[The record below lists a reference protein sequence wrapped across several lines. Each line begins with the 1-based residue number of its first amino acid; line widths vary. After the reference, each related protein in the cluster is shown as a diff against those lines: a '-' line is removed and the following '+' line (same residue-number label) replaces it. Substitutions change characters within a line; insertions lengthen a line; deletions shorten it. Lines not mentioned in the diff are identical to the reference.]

1 MMMENNGRQLY
12 IVFIS
17 VVTALIVLLGVTVF
31 GEGFGKNKHLFI
43 EESTFDSA
51 WAYREKQGS
60 DIKIDVPGQVETEKG
75 ESIKLINR
83 LPEVIPDNTVL
94 LIETGYQRVNV
105 EIDGEVLLNNSGDK
119 VRLSS
124 EPFPSFYIVDIPD
137 GAAGDEISVSLT
149 SDKKRDSGQIGRI
162 FLGSYGD
169 VLLRLLLSDLFV
181 TVFGALFLILAIILF
196 FVRVI
201 LVLPKNRGYELNYV
215 NWLMGFS
222 GIYLVSTSSIAM
234 LVAGNTA
241 ILFVTRLCTVLL
253 IPIAYCLYLLETA
266 RKKKLIRFINVAIYI
281 LFANALIAI
290 VLSFF
295 AIVEIEIYTR
305 IATWIFILITA
316 VLTFLII
323 VAGAGYRQKHLIY
336 LGATNIIFYVFA
348 IIEMIFDHTER
359 FMGFKGLM
367 LGIGIILWISMI
379 AFHTES
385 RLVYGIKR
393 EREAAKNSKKKE
405 RHELLRSLTPDSIF
419 SGFAMLLGMMKEGD
433 KDAPRFLVEISD
445 YVRMRFNHI
454 QYDENKVVDFSEEMR
469 GILSVLDISM
479 RKSKS
484 FSYETEF
491 KAVDFKVPFGSIIA
505 FVDNAIIHGAAEGKI
520 HISVKSYETDMGY
533 VIQIADTGKGF
544 LVEEIKSRGEY
555 GILNSIDRLNS
566 LCSAEVDLRS
576 KEGQG
581 TVATIK
587 IYDKREKEKENG

>member
-1 MMMENNGRQLY
+1 MMENNGRQFY

-17 VVTALIVLLGVTVF
+17 VVMAFIVLF
-31 GEGFGKNKHLFI
+31 GITLFNDSSGKNRLLVK
-43 EESTFDSA
+43 EESTFDSS

-60 DIKIDVPGQVETEKG
+60 DKKVDVPGHVEIEKG
-75 ESIKLINR
+75 EELKLINR
-83 LPEVIPDNTVL
+83 LPKSIPDNMVL
-94 LIETGYQRVNV
+94 LVETGYQRVSV

-119 VRLSS
+119 VKLSS
-124 EPFPSFYIVDIPD
+124 EPFPAFYQVDIPD
-137 GAAGDEISVSLT
+137 DAAGEEISVLLS
-149 SDKKRDSGQIGRI
+149 SDKKSDSGQIGRI
-162 FLGSYGD
+162 FFGTYGD
-169 VLLRLLLSDLFV
+169 VLIRLILSDLPQ
-181 TVFGALFLILAIILF
+181 TVFGALFIILAIILF
-196 FVRVI
+196 FVRVL
-201 LVLPKNRGYELNYV
+201 LVLPKNKSYELNYV
-215 NWLMGFS
+215 NWLMGLS

-234 LVAGNTA
+234 LIAGNTA
-241 ILFVTRLCTVLL
+241 KLFVAKLGAVLL

-266 RKKKLIRFINVAIYI
+266 RKKKLIRFINIAIYT
-281 LFANALIAI
+281 LFANVIIAV

-295 AIVEIEIYTR
+295 AIVEVGIYTR
-305 IATWIFILITA
+305 IAIWVFLIITIA
-316 VLTFLII
+316 LTFLIL
-323 VAGAGYRQKHLIY
+323 VAGAGYRMKHLIY
-336 LGATNIIFYVFA
+336 LGGANIVFYVFA
-348 IIEMIFDHTER
+348 MVELIFDHTER
-359 FMGFKGLM
+359 FVSYRSLP
-367 LGIGIILWISMI
+367 LGIGIIIWILMI
-379 AFHTES
+379 AFHTEA

-393 EREAAKNSKKKE
+393 EREAAKQSKRKE
-405 RHELLRSLTPDSIF
+405 KLGLLRSLNPDSIF
-419 SGFAMLLGMMKEGD
+419 SGFASLLSMMKEGD
-433 KDAPRFLVEISD
+433 KEAPRFLVEISD

-566 LCSAEVDLRS
+566 LCGAEVDLRS

-581 TVATIK
+581 TVATVK